1 MNEPLVL
8 ELFWCEADEQKS
20 ARLELDQQPITVGRA
35 PGNQLVLEAAS
46 VSRQHAEMIMT
57 PQGVMIKD
65 IGSRF
70 GTLLDQQLLL
80 PGKAVLLPKN
90 AELQFGTQK
99 VQLKLHQDEQHEQE
113 FAIWALHELQQ
124 KFEHIQTQ
132 ALNSLQQVSQ
142 DPTCL
147 TQHQQSLRQ
156 RFLDV
161 LHQAEIWSAQNT
173 LLQQLNTLLNRTQGH
188 HALLQQ
194 AMPLIAHVLGAER
207 GFVLMFEPR
216 EQKYQS
222 FAAYQYAQ
230 IEQAELSEQA
240 EFSLLLARHR
250 FQQRTLLVI
259 DQTELLAD
267 FRLATKAVPA
277 GICSMLVVPLI
288 YGDEVLA
295 VLYLDHQ
302 TKHGAFSTVQATF
315 LQTLQQ
321 QLALAL
327 KSAINL
333 SRALTDDLTGVYS
346 RNMMEE
352 QITLAMDQAKRYGHP
367 CSLLFLDIDN
377 FKQIND
383 QHGHL
388 VGDEVLKRIG
398 RLLQDLARNSDVVG
412 RLGGEE
418 FVLLVTGTAL
428 EGATSYAERI
438 RHDIAKLQ
446 LKAGGTAVPV
456 TASIGV
462 ASYHLPLHNLAY
474 RFIECADQ
482 AMYQAKHLGKNRVC
496 VYQPN
501 QDPQQDTA
509 LDLHRFSMQS

>member
-1 MNEPLVL
+1 MSEPLVL
-8 ELFWCEADEQKS
+8 EVFWSDADEQKS
-20 ARLELDQQPITVGRA
+20 ARLELEQQPLTIGRA
-35 PGNQLVLEAAS
+35 PDNQLVLDATS
-46 VSRQHAEMIMT
+46 VSRQHAEILLT
-57 PQGVMIKD
+57 PQGAMIKD
-65 IGSRF
+65 SGSRF
-70 GTLLDQQLLL
+70 GTLLDKQLLI
-80 PGKAVLLPKN
+80 PGKAVLLPQS

-99 VQLKLHQDEQHEQE
+99 VQFKLHQEEQQEQE

-124 KFEHIQTQ
+124 KFEFIQAQTIL
-132 ALNSLQQVSQ
+132 ALQDVSLEPNCLAHRQHELQQ
-142 DPTCL
+142 
-147 TQHQQSLRQ
+147 H
-156 RFLDV
+156 FNDV
-161 LHQAEIWSAQNT
+161 MHQADIWSAQNT

-194 AMPLIAHVLGAER
+194 AMPLIANVLGAQR

-216 EQKYQS
+216 EQRFQTYAS
-222 FAAYQYAQ
+222 YQYDQ
-230 IEQAELSEQA
+230 INRPQLTEQT
-240 EFSLLLARHR
+240 EFSLLLARHSY
-250 FQQRTLLVI
+250 QQRSLLVI
-259 DQTELLAD
+259 DQTESLAD

-302 TKHGAFSTVQATF
+302 TKHGAFSTVQQTF
-315 LQTLQQ
+315 LHTLQQ

-333 SRALTDDLTGVYS
+333 SKALTDDLTGVYS

-418 FVLLVTGTAL
+418 FVLLVAGTGL

-446 LKAGGTAVPV
+446 LKNGTAVVPV

-474 RFIECADQ
+474 RFIECADL

-509 LDLHRFSMQS
+509 LDLMRFSMQR

>member
-1 MNEPLVL
+1 MSEPLVL
-8 ELFWCEADEQKS
+8 ELFWSEVDEQKS
-20 ARLELDQQPITVGRA
+20 VRLELEQQPLTIGRA
-35 PGNQLVLEAAS
+35 PDNQLVLEAAS
-46 VSRQHAEMIMT
+46 VSRQHAEILVT

-65 IGSRF
+65 RGSRF
-70 GTLLDQQLLL
+70 GTLVDKQLLVPGKALLL
-80 PGKAVLLPKN
+80 PQV
-90 AELQFGTQK
+90 AELQFGSQK
-99 VQLKLHQDEQHEQE
+99 VQIKLHQEAQQEQE

-124 KFEHIQTQ
+124 KFELIQAQTLLALHEVSVNPESLTQ
-132 ALNSLQQVSQ
+132 RQQELQQ
-142 DPTCL
+142 
-147 TQHQQSLRQ
+147 HFR
-156 RFLDV
+156 DV
-161 LHQAEIWSAQNT
+161 LQQADTWSAQNT

-194 AMPLIAHVLGAER
+194 AMPLIAEVLGAQR

-216 EQKYQS
+216 EQRFQT
-222 FAAYQYAQ
+222 YANYHYEQ
-230 IEQAELSEQA
+230 IGRSELTEQT
-240 EFSLLLARHR
+240 EFSLLLARHSY
-250 FQQRTLLVI
+250 QQRSLLVI
-259 DQTELLAD
+259 DQTELLAN
-267 FRLATKAVPA
+267 FQLASKAVPA
-277 GICSMLVVPLI
+277 GICSLLVLPLI

-302 TKHGAFSTVQATF
+302 TKHGAFSTVQQTF

-321 QLALAL
+321 QLSLAL
-327 KSAINL
+327 KSAISL
-333 SRALTDDLTGVYS
+333 SKALTDDLTGVYS

-388 VGDEVLKRIG
+388 VGDEVLRRIG
-398 RLLQDLARNSDVVG
+398 RLLQELARNSDVVG

-418 FVLLVTGTAL
+418 FVLLVSGTGL

-438 RHDIAKLQ
+438 RQDIARLQ
-446 LKAGGTAVPV
+446 LKNGAAAVPV

-474 RFIECADQ
+474 RFIECADL

-496 VYQPN
+496 VYQPS

-509 LDLHRFSMQS
+509 LDFIRSMQP